1 MRTRIANLT
10 SNILNPFW
18 LSLAIILLLSFVSTP
33 DTRDALKWALIAVV
47 FSVLPVF
54 LAIMYLVHKGSLD
67 AVFTNA
73 RRQRTKVYLLAG
85 LSAIV
90 SCIILALL
98 RAPSILVSA
107 FATGLLTIVIFMCIN
122 LRWKI
127 SLHTALVAAS
137 VTVLVMLYGWMA
149 TATVALVPLT
159 AWSRVELK
167 RHSLAQAAIGAI
179 LATLIVVLVF
189 YPVALA

>member
-18 LSLAIILLLSFVSTP
+18 LSLAIILLLSFVSTS

-67 AVFTNA
+67 AVFTDI

-107 FATGLLTIVIFMCIN
+107 FATGLLTIVIFLCIN
-122 LRWKI
+122 LWWKI

-137 VTVLVMLYGWMA
+137 VTVLVMLYGWVA
-149 TATVALVPLT
+149 TAAVALVPLT

>member
-67 AVFTNA
+67 AVFTNI

-98 RAPSILVSA
+98 RAPSILVAA

-122 LRWKI
+122 LWWKI

>member
-54 LAIMYLVHKGSLD
+54 LAIMYLVRKGSLD
-67 AVFTNA
+67 AVFTNI

-98 RAPSILVSA
+98 RAPLILVSA

-122 LRWKI
+122 LWWKI

-167 RHSLAQAAIGAI
+167 RHSLAQATIGAI